1 MKTSSPHSPK
11 PVQIVVVTGLDQPKR
26 LMTGLS
32 LAVAS
37 AAAGTE
43 VRVFL
48 SMDGVQCLDPRICGQ
63 VVLPGYPPISE
74 LFSVIRDAGGVIE
87 YCPHCLPTGCDNWI
101 ARRAVSGES
110 PCGCV
115 GLPAGLASY
124 GVHLGDYSTII
135 V

>member
-1 MKTSSPHSPK
+1 MNDSPNNPK
-11 PVQIVVVTGLDQPKR
+11 PVQVIVVTGLDQPKR

-48 SMDGVQCLDPRICGQ
+48 GMDAVQCLDPEVCGR
-63 VVLPGYPPISE
+63 VILPGFPTIAE
-74 LFSVIRDAGGVIE
+74 LLGVIRDAGGSIE
-87 YCPHCLPTGCDNWI
+87 YCPHCLPEGCSDWG
-101 ARRAVSGES
+101 ARQAPRGES
-110 PCGCV
+110 ACGCV
-115 GLPAGLASY
+115 ALPAGLSTY
-124 GVHLGDYSTII
+124 GVHLGDYPTII